1 MKTLLQSLIQKL
13 ILDQIIELNI
23 LPEMLPMSFSI

>member
-23 LPEMLPMSFSI
+23 LPGMLPMSFSI